1 MVKNK
6 YPLPLPEKL
15 FDRLGSAKMFSK
27 IDLLS
32 RYWQMP
38 VKPGDVHKSA
48 FKTRW
53 VLYEFLVMPFGV
65 TNALAQF
72 MNMVNDLLGGYLDK
86 FVLVF
91 LDDVLIY
98 SANPQD
104 HAKHLRKVLGKLR
117 EHKLFAK
124 ASKCEMLKTS
134 VEFLGQ
140 QISRGGMTPTE
151 AKLKAVRDWATPE
164 DVKGV
169 RSFLGFANYY
179 RRFVQ
184 NFAAIADPLTS
195 LTRKDVEWQW
205 GPYQRHAF
213 Q

>member
-1 MVKNK
+1 M
-6 YPLPLPEKL
+6 
-15 FDRLGSAKMFSK
+15 
-27 IDLLS
+27 
-32 RYWQMP
+32 
-38 VKPGDVHKSA
+38 
-48 FKTRW
+48 
-53 VLYEFLVMPFGV
+53 
-65 TNALAQF
+65 
-72 MNMVNDLLGGYLDK
+72 
-86 FVLVF
+86 VF

-104 HAKHLRKVLGKLR
+104 HAEHLRKVLGKLR

-140 QISRGGMTPTE
+140 QISRGGMTPAE
-151 AKLKAVRDWATPE
+151 AKLKAVRDWATLE

-184 NFAAIADPLTS
+184 NFAAITDPLTS
-195 LTRKDVEWQW
+195 LTRRNVEWQW
-205 GPYQRHAF
+205 GPINGVPF
-213 Q
+213 NN

>member
-1 MVKNK
+1 MNFWSCHLTS
-6 YPLPLPEKL
+6 P
-15 FDRLGSAKMFSK
+15 
-27 IDLLS
+27 
-32 RYWQMP
+32 MP
-38 VKPGDVHKSA
+38 P
-48 FKTRW
+48 
-53 VLYEFLVMPFGV
+53 
-65 TNALAQF
+65 AQF
-72 MNMVNDLLGGYLDK
+72 MNMMNALLGEYLDK

-91 LDDVLIY
+91 LDGVLIY

-124 ASKCEMLKTS
+124 ATKCAMLKTS

-140 QISRGGMTPTE
+140 QTSRGGMTPTK

-184 NFAAIADPLTS
+184 NFAVIADPLTS

-205 GPYQRHAF
+205 GPYQRCAF
-213 Q
+213 QQLKEALCAAPILLNTLALPSRPNNSSVMEVDTYS